1 VCRDFDLASV
11 TTPPNVPGT
20 MLGRQGEGGLPP
32 RLRPVRSDVNG
43 ARTVDDRTGDNPEGM
58 FGAFSS
64 RRKRFSFF
72 WN

>member
-1 VCRDFDLASV
+1 
-11 TTPPNVPGT
+11 
-20 MLGRQGEGGLPP
+20 
-32 RLRPVRSDVNG
+32 
-43 ARTVDDRTGDNPEGM
+43 VDDRTGDNPEGM

>member
-1 VCRDFDLASV
+1 VLEVCRDFDLVKRLEPATGEAV
-11 TTPPNVPGT
+11 VPGT
-20 MLGRQGEGGLPP
+20 AAAA
-32 RLRPVRSDVNG
+32 G
-43 ARTVDDRTGDNPEGM
+43 AGAPAAAVKPAVDAPDRRDSEM